1 MIPQPPSP
9 PVDAGLPALDL
20 LLSREALPILEAGL
34 GESLTDMAATQV
46 RYSPGAYVTTSY
58 SVRDAKGATLTVCA
72 HSGKRLPE
80 NTSIVSDGDSNIAVW
95 RFPHDPALPGL
106 VYTSSA
112 KLLAP
117 VMAQVGI
124 KEPIRTIAV
133 RSYRPRRRA
142 VVEVSTAQH
151 RLFLKVVKPSRVSD
165 LQSVHKVAAGFLR
178 VPRSLG
184 WLPDLGIA
192 ILEALPGTSLRH
204 RLDSGLHSL
213 PSSQS
218 LTNILDQIPDMP
230 ATAPGLV
237 ERLNA
242 HRRFLDV
249 IVPAESSRIARIVD
263 EVSTSPAEPIVPAHN
278 DFHAAQVMV
287 SGGAITGLVD
297 IDTLGSGHRADD
309 YAMFLGHLYT
319 SALVS
324 KRGEELAAYGAQLL
338 SGFERQISRTSLRLR
353 TAAAVVGF
361 ATAPFRSQQAD
372 WPTAIS
378 KRLASAEAWLESSA
392 AA

>member
-1 MIPQPPSP
+1 
-9 PVDAGLPALDL
+9 
-20 LLSREALPILEAGL
+20 
-34 GESLTDMAATQV
+34 
-46 RYSPGAYVTTSY
+46 
-58 SVRDAKGATLTVCA
+58 
-72 HSGKRLPE
+72 
-80 NTSIVSDGDSNIAVW
+80 
-95 RFPHDPALPGL
+95 
-106 VYTSSA
+106 
-112 KLLAP
+112 
-117 VMAQVGI
+117 
-124 KEPIRTIAV
+124 
-133 RSYRPRRRA
+133 
-142 VVEVSTAQH
+142 
-151 RLFLKVVKPSRVSD
+151 
-165 LQSVHKVAAGFLR
+165 
-178 VPRSLG
+178 PRSLG

-204 RLDSGLHSL
+204 RLDSGVHSL

-218 LTNILDQIPDMP
+218 LTNILDQMPDMP

-263 EVSTSPAEPIVPAHN
+263 EVATSPAEPIVPAHN

-319 SALVS
+319 NALVS